1 MTDWPIWL
9 ILFGVLALGGFFGWQ
24 HDREIE
30 EEYRDD

>member
-9 ILFGVLALGGFFGWQ
+9 ALFVVIAAGGVFGWQ

-30 EEYRDD
+30 EEFSDD